1 MADIERYVGGGK
13 LFFTPYVNGSYDTER
28 EIGEIKEAKLK
39 IAPSYVDAMSR
50 DTGFDK
56 KVDKT
61 LKEVASSI
69 SFTTQNVNKEN
80 MALAMLGEIST
91 ETFAI
96 GDTLPDGTVATIET
110 NIPVISGGV
119 VPLIEGKVRIVGVNV
134 TGDFNPVLEVPMCV
148 LTPSGD
154 VRDYFASE
162 HVKIAFEGEVLEA
175 NGEYFK
181 EYFIEKG

>member
-13 LFFTPYVNGSYDTER
+13 LYFTPYTNGAYGTER

-61 LKEVASSI
+61 LKEIASSL
-69 SFTTQNVNKEN
+69 SFTTQNVSKEN
-80 MALAMLGEIST
+80 MALAMLGTLST

-96 GDTLPDGTVATIET
+96 GDTLPDGTVATAEVI
-110 NIPVISGGV
+110 IPVVRGGV

-134 TGDFNPVLEVPMCV
+134 TGTANPVLEVPMCV

-154 VRDYFASE
+154 IRDYFASE
-162 HVKIAFEGEVLEA
+162 HVKIAFEGEILES

-181 EYFIEKG
+181 EYFIPKS